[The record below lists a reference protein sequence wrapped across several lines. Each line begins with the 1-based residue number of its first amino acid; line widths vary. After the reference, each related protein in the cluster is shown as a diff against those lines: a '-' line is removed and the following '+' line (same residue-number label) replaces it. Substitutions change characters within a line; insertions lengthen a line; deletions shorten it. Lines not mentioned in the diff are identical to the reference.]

1 MKSVTLNLKKY
12 LVDTSDQPYL
22 NRIGYD
28 TEGRDLYVVPF
39 INSGF
44 DMPLVLNS
52 MPLVLNSI
60 NIVSKTGE
68 EKFINDEILYGEG
81 PLIHSSYYYDFDR
94 GLLNGKDSLSEIIC
108 LEIEDMMYE
117 SMDFSNIFEMNKLL
131 GENYVESILL
141 EQIKFLLLIKDC
153 PGGYKDFLSFISH
166 DMDLDD
172 VIDMGEAK
180 EVKKVSPKELFPE
193 KDD

>member
-1 MKSVTLNLKKY
+1 
-12 LVDTSDQPYL
+12 
-22 NRIGYD
+22 
-28 TEGRDLYVVPF
+28 
-39 INSGF
+39 
-44 DMPLVLNS
+44 
-52 MPLVLNSI
+52 
-60 NIVSKTGE
+60 
-68 EKFINDEILYGEG
+68 
-81 PLIHSSYYYDFDR
+81 
-94 GLLNGKDSLSEIIC
+94 
-108 LEIEDMMYE
+108 MYE

-141 EQIKFLLLIKDC
+141 EQIRFLLLIKDR
-153 PGGYKDFLSFISH
+153 PGGYKALLSIISH